1 MHDDSAHEPVSDDTL
16 ERLLRTAGRRAAPDA
31 QRREQARAAV
41 RDAWR
46 HTKAARVRRRWLRVA
61 VPAAAAAAVV
71 IVMVALQTRRPD
83 TPAGAPALARV
94 VTSTAVVRVTTASGT
109 RVAGAGDT
117 IAAGATVDTPAD
129 TVATFALE
137 GGGELRQNA
146 GSTVRWIGQ
155 RRVAIERGQIYV
167 DSGSPRGGSL
177 VIETFAGLVHDIG
190 TRFDVQIRGRELR
203 VRVRDGV
210 VRLDTGAA
218 AHDAA
223 AGRELV
229 ADASAG
235 VRTQSTTTFGA
246 EWDWILRATPFR
258 LEGATLE
265 EFLTWVEIEGG
276 RTVVFADARLRAQTG
291 GTRLHGSIRGLS
303 MDEALDAILPATGL
317 THHAAG
323 DRIVI
328 ARAPGARP

>member
-1 MHDDSAHEPVSDDTL
+1 MQDHSAHEPAGDDAI

-31 QRREQARAAV
+31 QRREQARAVV

-46 HTKAARVRRRWLRVA
+46 HTHAARARRRWLRVA
-61 VPAAAAAAVV
+61 VPAAAAAAVLV
-71 IVMVALQTRRPD
+71 VVALQTRGVD
-83 TPAGAPALARV
+83 TPADAPALARV
-94 VTSTAVVRVTTASGT
+94 VTSTAAIRVTTASGT
-109 RVAGAGDT
+109 RVVGAGDA
-117 IAAGATVDTPAD
+117 IPAGATVDMPAD

-167 DSGSPRGGSL
+167 DSGSPRDGSL
-177 VIETFAGLVHDIG
+177 LIETFAGLVHDIG
-190 TRFDVQIRGRELR
+190 TRFDVQVRDRELR
-203 VRVRDGV
+203 VRVRDGI

-229 ADASAG
+229 ADATAG
-235 VRTQSTTTFGA
+235 VRVQTTTTFGA
-246 EWDWILRATPFR
+246 GWDWILRATPFR

-276 RTVVFADARLRAQTG
+276 RTVVFADSRLRARAG
-291 GTRLHGSIRGLS
+291 GTRLHGSIGGLS
-303 MDEALDAILPATGL
+303 MDQALDAILPAAGL
-317 THHAAG
+317 THRAAG

-328 ARAPGARP
+328 TRAPEARQ

>member
-1 MHDDSAHEPVSDDTL
+1 MQNDSAHEPPGDDAI

-31 QRREQARAAV
+31 QRREQARAVV
-41 RDAWR
+41 RGAWR
-46 HTKAARVRRRWLRVA
+46 HTQAARARRRWLRVA
-61 VPAAAAAAVV
+61 VPAAAAAAVLV
-71 IVMVALQTRRPD
+71 VVGLQTRGVD
-83 TPAGAPALARV
+83 TPPDAPVLGRV
-94 VTSTAVVRVTTASGT
+94 VTSTAAIRVTTASGT
-109 RVAGAGDT
+109 RVAGAGDA
-117 IAAGATVDTPAD
+117 IPAGATVETSAD
-129 TVATFALE
+129 TVTTFALE

-146 GSTVRWIGQ
+146 DTMVRWIGQ

-167 DSGSPRGGSL
+167 DSGSPRSESL

-190 TRFDVQIRGRELR
+190 TRFDVQVRGRELR
-203 VRVRDGV
+203 VRVRDGI

-229 ADASAG
+229 ADAAAG
-235 VRTQSTTTFGA
+235 VRVQTTTTFGA
-246 EWDWILRATPFR
+246 GWDWILRATPFR

-276 RTVVFADARLRAQTG
+276 RTVVFADSRLRAQTG
-291 GTRLHGSIRGLS
+291 GTRLHGSILGLS
-303 MDEALDAILPATGL
+303 MDDALDAILPATGL

-328 ARAPGARP
+328 TRAPEARQ